1 MKPHFRFRRF
11 VISCLNLVV
20 CYTLS
25 GAEAWAETQNLSCE
39 ATSLT
44 WDTQSPVFADADGKA
59 ASFAAGDNVS
69 FLGETKVTL
78 GADISA
84 GCINIT
90 TGANVS
96 INRAD
101 YELSAER
108 ITLSGTLEDGDSLSI
123 GEGAALVVAA
133 PSAVLKSD
141 LILADAGTLAVGAAA
156 NLSGSSLTLQGGTD
170 FSLSGSALTS
180 ADGRVYNIFTG
191 VGALLGGDGSA
202 LSLSETDNAISLYFD
217 ATRPGSGFWA
227 NSTLQLTADG
237 ALQLVR
243 HTEAVKDGVEYT
255 SRQYGSFAHSYYKSV
270 VFSGISHYLEG
281 GAIYGRGYITLS
293 NNGSVTFS
301 GNLVD
306 ASGYAHGGSGGAI
319 YGGRYCTIT
328 LSDNGSVVFEGNTGF
343 SNDTDYDSN
352 GGAICV
358 EESCTITLS
367 NNGSVVFE
375 RNSAAD
381 SGGAIYASS
390 WDPVS
395 TITLSNNGSVV
406 FERNTAGIN
415 GGAIAARGDIT
426 LSNNGSVFFE
436 GNSAGHDGGAIY
448 GASTITLSNN
458 GSVVF
463 ERNSVADSGGAIDG
477 YGYCTITLSNNDSV
491 SFSGNSVSGSSSA
504 DGGAIAAGG
513 GDLTLNNNDSVS
525 FSGNS
530 VSGSSSAYGGAI
542 AGYGNIIALSNNG
555 RVSFIG
561 NSAISN
567 HNFSACGGAIYATY
581 ELSIRNNDT
590 VLFEKNAEVEDGT
603 YRLRSIYATGRGVEI
618 SLSAAAEKSIEF
630 RDSVYVDSLSTIKL
644 NKDYKDAD
652 GTVHKQEGDIVFTG
666 GYTEKNLNE
675 LLSANKENR
684 KATKKEITNSR
695 TSEMHGEVT
704 LYGGRLRVEEK
715 AVLKTTAGLTVAE
728 DSNATVKVDNAE
740 LDADESDIIIGATGK
755 LELSNV
761 AIVRANSIIIEENAS
776 LASSCSEMQAY
787 TTFALQYEAVPAAFS
802 SYHTDNAVVI
812 DANLTL
818 NGGSTL
824 LLDNAHI
831 CMTDSSVLTFNASD
845 DKKINLVL
853 TLGAVYE
860 SDVPIVLFSEV
871 NSISFI
877 YNDCELTAGE
887 GVNVGDFFTGE
898 WINEET
904 TFTYDAETGTIF
916 AMNVNSLSVPEP
928 TTATLSLLAL
938 AALAVRRRRW

>member
-11 VISCLNLVV
+11 FISCLNLVV

-25 GAEAWAETQNLSCE
+25 EAEAWAETQNLSCE

-78 GADISA
+78 GEDISA

-237 ALQLVR
+237 ALNEVGLA
-243 HTEAVKDGVEYT
+243 EAVKDGVEYT

-270 VFSGISHYLEG
+270 VFRGISHYSEG
-281 GAIYGRGYITLS
+281 GAIYGLGYITLS

-306 ASGYAHGGSGGAI
+306 ASGFANEGSGGAI
-319 YGGRYCTIT
+319 YGARSCTIT

-343 SNDTDYDSN
+343 TNTYYDSN

-358 EESCTITLS
+358 VENCTITLS
-367 NNGSVVFE
+367 NNGSVEFE

-381 SGGAIYASS
+381 RGGAIYASYS
-390 WDPVS
+390 FAGDPAG

-415 GGAIAARGDIT
+415 GGAISGGGDIT

-448 GASTITLSNN
+448 GATAITLSNN

-463 ERNSVADSGGAIDG
+463 ERNSVADSGGAIYG
-477 YGYCTITLSNNDSV
+477 YGDTPITLSNNDSV
-491 SFSGNSVSGSSSA
+491 SFIGNSVSGSSA
-504 DGGAIAAGG
+504 AYGGAIAWG
-513 GDLTLNNNDSVS
+513 GDITLNNNDSVS

-530 VSGSSSAYGGAI
+530 VSGSSAAYGGAI
-542 AGYGNIIALSNNG
+542 ADNIIALSNNG

-630 RDSVYVDSLSTIKL
+630 RDSVYVDSLSTVKL
-644 NKDYKDAD
+644 NKDYKDVD

-740 LDADESDIIIGATGK
+740 LDAYESDITIGATGK
-755 LELSNV
+755 LELSNG
-761 AIVRANSIIIEENAS
+761 AIVRANSIIIDENAS
-776 LASSCSEMQAY
+776 LALSSSEMQAY
-787 TTFALQYEAVPAAFS
+787 TTFVLRNEAVPAAFS

-812 DANLTL
+812 DGNLTL

-898 WINEET
+898 WINEKT

>member
-78 GADISA
+78 GEDISA

-96 INRAD
+96 INLAD

-108 ITLSGTLEDGDSLSI
+108 ITLSGTLEYGDSLSI

-191 VGALLGGDGSA
+191 VGALLGGGESA

-270 VFSGISHYLEG
+270 VFSGISHDLEG
-281 GAIYGRGYITLS
+281 GAIYGLGY
-293 NNGSVTFS
+293 
-301 GNLVD
+301 
-306 ASGYAHGGSGGAI
+306 
-319 YGGRYCTIT
+319 
-328 LSDNGSVVFEGNTGF
+328 
-343 SNDTDYDSN
+343 
-352 GGAICV
+352 
-358 EESCTITLS
+358 
-367 NNGSVVFE
+367 
-375 RNSAAD
+375 
-381 SGGAIYASS
+381 
-390 WDPVS
+390 
-395 TITLSNNGSVV
+395 
-406 FERNTAGIN
+406 
-415 GGAIAARGDIT
+415 
-426 LSNNGSVFFE
+426 
-436 GNSAGHDGGAIY
+436 
-448 GASTITLSNN
+448 
-458 GSVVF
+458 
-463 ERNSVADSGGAIDG
+463 
-477 YGYCTITLSNNDSV
+477 ITLSNNDSV

-504 DGGAIAAGG
+504 R
-513 GDLTLNNNDSVS
+513 
-525 FSGNS
+525 
-530 VSGSSSAYGGAI
+530 GGAI
-542 AGYGNIIALSNNG
+542 AGDGYIIALSNNG

-561 NSAISN
+561 NSAVSN
-567 HNFSACGGAIYATY
+567 HNFTACGGAIYATY

-603 YRLRSIYATGRGVEI
+603 YRLRSIYATGRGVEV

-644 NKDYKDAD
+644 NKDYKDVD

-675 LLSANKENR
+675 LLSANNENR

-740 LDADESDIIIGATGK
+740 LDADESDITIGATGK
-755 LELSNV
+755 LELSDV
-761 AIVRANSIIIEENAS
+761 AIVRANSVIIDENAS
-776 LASSCSEMQAY
+776 LALSGSEMQAY
-787 TTFALQYEAVPAAFS
+787 TTFALRSEAVPAAFS
-802 SYHTDNAVVI
+802 SYHTDNSVLI

-824 LLDNAHI
+824 LVDNAHI

-877 YNDCELTAGE
+877 YNDRELTAGE